1 VPSRRAYLTALTA
14 ALAGCGNE
22 RGQTVSRHRS
32 TTTSP
37 EPTPTETPTSTDTR
51 TEASTPQNI
60 SGQWTHA
67 SADARLT
74 NRVPTPVSEPAQE
87 VWTRDIGIATV
98 RLAGERLLVA
108 SSETENGR
116 IRRIG
121 ADGEPVWTYRTLG
134 PVVGDSCYVRGR
146 TIGSPSLRAFTL
158 AADGTEPTERW
169 SRADALPA
177 VADADLLVAT
187 SYSRDRLLGLAPED
201 GRERWSLDEAA
212 LDVPVDE
219 FSGVALDEESVFV
232 VVKHGFSVER
242 DADSRDRWLAA
253 LDRRS
258 GAVRWTVRIPNGRGG
273 GFAVT
278 PDGVVVGDGEG
289 RVEAWT
295 RDGTARWRR
304 EFEDDIWRVVVE
316 SGGGTLVGVRG
327 QSSRQTVALDR
338 SGERRW
344 TSDSGVALAVGGG
357 TALLGRDSQLTA
369 VDPSTGD
376 DQWTWDA
383 PAPLLHAFPVRVDGE
398 SGLLLAAGEF
408 PEGHTLHLLV

>member
-1 VPSRRAYLTALTA
+1 MPSRRAYLAALTA
-14 ALAGCGNE
+14 ALASCGNE
-22 RGQTVSRHRS
+22 REQTVSRHRS
-32 TTTSP
+32 ATTSA
-37 EPTPTETPTSTDTR
+37 EPTPTDTR
-51 TEASTPQNI
+51 TEASTPGTV

-67 SADARLT
+67 RADARLT

-87 VWTRDIGIATV
+87 VWTRDIDSATV

-134 PVVGDSCYVRGR
+134 ATLGPVVGDSCYVRGR
-146 TIGSPSLRAFTL
+146 NVGSPSLRAFTL

-187 SYSRDRLLGLAPED
+187 NYSRDRLLGLAPED
-201 GRERWSLDEAA
+201 GRERWSLDEAV
-212 LDVPVDE
+212 LDVPPDE
-219 FSGVALDEESVFV
+219 FSGVALDEKSVFV
-232 VVKHGFSVER
+232 VVRHGFYVER
-242 DADSRDRWLAA
+242 DADSRDRWLTA

-258 GAVRWTVRIPNGRGG
+258 GAVRWTVRVSDYRGR
-273 GFAVT
+273 FAVT
-278 PDGVVVGDGEG
+278 PDGIVVVDGEG
-289 RVEAWT
+289 RVESWT
-295 RDGTARWRR
+295 RDGTTRWRR
-304 EFEDDIWRVVVE
+304 EFEDDIRRIVVE
-316 SGGGTLVGVRG
+316 SGGGTLVWVSG

-344 TSDSGVALAVGGG
+344 TSDSGDVLAVGGR
-357 TALLGRDSQLTA
+357 TALLKRDSRLTA

-376 DQWTWDA
+376 DRWTWDV
-383 PAPLLHAFPVRVDGE
+383 PASLFNAFPVRVNGG
-398 SGLLLAAGEF
+398 SGLLLVTREL
-408 PEGHTLHLLV
+408 PEGYTLRLLV